1 MKKIKIGVCDD
12 NDAALH
18 ELEHLIF
25 EICNELGIEYEI
37 RLFIDGYELLE
48 QISMYEIVFLDIE
61 MPAIDGI
68 ELGKRIREIN
78 PKCKIIMATGMLERF
93 KEAFQIRALRF
104 VTKPF
109 DIDEIKEAIETA
121 LSSTYVPKMIDVYC
135 KRVKYPLIEEEI
147 RYVKAFDGYSEIYA
161 GNNVYRKKCSLDE
174 LETLLSDCL
183 FVRINREILVNL
195 RWVEHIDTGTIQIQ
209 EKEFRVSRRR
219 KKVVEHKFIEFDL
232 KYRKEFS

>member
-1 MKKIKIGVCDD
+1 MCRTYCSYTASKSCQKILDDAEKKVTVLLASDD
-12 NDAALH
+12 G
-18 ELEHLIF
+18 
-25 EICNELGIEYEI
+25 EIPE
-37 RLFIDGYELLE
+37 
-48 QISMYEIVFLDIE
+48 
-61 MPAIDGI
+61 
-68 ELGKRIREIN
+68 
-78 PKCKIIMATGMLERF
+78 
-93 KEAFQIRALRF
+93 
-104 VTKPF
+104 KPF
-109 DIDEIKEAIETA
+109 DIDEVKEAIETA
-121 LSSTYVPKMIDVYC
+121 LSNTYVPKMIDVYC

-183 FVRINREILVNL
+183 FVRLNREILVNL